1 MKYDFSSKC
10 LLRVRYG
17 ETDQMGYAYYGVYAQ
32 YFEVGRVEALR
43 ELGMTY
49 RSMEEK
55 GIMLPVS
62 EFNVRYKAPAR
73 YDDAITVQ
81 TTISSV
87 EGARIRFDYCLLDDH
102 QKILAEA
109 YTTLVFVRKDTMK
122 PTAPPDDFMQLIQS
136 YASK

>member
-49 RSMEEK
+49 KSMEEK
-55 GIMLPVS
+55 GIMLPVH
-62 EFNVRYKAPAR
+62 EYNVRYNAPAR
-73 YDDAITVQ
+73 YDDEIIVQ
-81 TTISSV
+81 TTISLVS
-87 EGARIRFDYCLLDDH
+87 GARIRFDYSLFDADH
-102 QKILAEA
+102 NILAEA